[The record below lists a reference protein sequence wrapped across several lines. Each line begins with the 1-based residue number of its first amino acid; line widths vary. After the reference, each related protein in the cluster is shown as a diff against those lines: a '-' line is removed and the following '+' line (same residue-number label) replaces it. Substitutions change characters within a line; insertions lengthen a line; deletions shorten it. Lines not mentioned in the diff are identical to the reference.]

1 MKKNKAASKPTA
13 LAREEGFEP
22 PTNRFVAW
30 YSIQLSYTR
39 FADSLLGTAIHMST
53 PVIRPLAE
61 REGFEPSVESPYDD
75 LANRSLRPLGHLSK
89 GTNSPSDEATRAER
103 AGRQE

>member
-1 MKKNKAASKPTA
+1 MVRVENNAKKNKAASGLAA

-39 FADSLLGTAIHMST
+39 FEGRLLGTD
-53 PVIRPLAE
+53 
-61 REGFEPSVESPYDD
+61 SPYVNAGDSSSGGEGGI
-75 LANRSLRPLGHLSK
+75 RTLGRV
-89 GTNSPSDEATRAER
+89 SPTTI
-103 AGRQE
+103 

>member
-1 MKKNKAASKPTA
+1 MNSARIGSKKNKAVSELTA

-39 FADSLLGTAIHMST
+39 FEDRLLRTGYPYVNAGDSSSGGEGGIRTLGR
-53 PVIRPLAE
+53 V
-61 REGFEPSVESPYDD
+61 SP
-75 LANRSLRPLGHLSK
+75 
-89 GTNSPSDEATRAER
+89 TTI
-103 AGRQE
+103 